1 MRRGAT
7 RVGTV
12 LLTATLAV
20 GLGGCN
26 DIPKSASVKEF
37 CSAGEKFSASTTFKQ
52 GVAAA
57 KKLQQTGTPADIPKS
72 ARRGFVELVNRVLDA
87 KDGQDFL
94 KKNKKLTESQGKD
107 LMALTAYIRKTCK
120 L

>member
-1 MRRGAT
+1 MTRGAT
-7 RVGTV
+7 RAATV
-12 LLTATLAV
+12 LLTAVLV
-20 GLGGCN
+20 IGLGGCQ
-26 DIPKSASVKEF
+26 DIPTSASVKDF

-52 GVAAA
+52 GVTAA
-57 KKLQQTGTPADIPKS
+57 KRLEKIGTPGDIPKS

-94 KKNKKLTESQGKD
+94 KKNKKLTHAQGED
-107 LMALTAYIRKTCK
+107 LMALTAYIKKTCT

>member
-7 RVGTV
+7 RVATV
-12 LLTATLAV
+12 VMTVTLAT
-20 GLGGCN
+20 GLGGCR
-26 DIPKSASVKEF
+26 DIPTSASVKDF
-37 CSAGEKFSASTTFKQ
+37 CSAGEKFSASTTFPE

-57 KKLQQTGTPADIPKS
+57 KKLKKVGTPSDIGKR

-87 KDGQDFL
+87 KNGQDFL
-94 KKNKKLTESQGKD
+94 KKNKKLTEDQGKD
-107 LMALTAYIRKTCK
+107 LRALTAYIKKTCT